1 MGTPIFYQTELG
13 QISESDLIKPTLDKI
28 FQHIG
33 RVTFESAHAGNVL
46 ILTSYFD
53 LGSIL
58 CVPSPVV
65 LGVSTNLIQ
74 FICNGGIVFFAMK
87 MSSTEEKGF
96 FLKND
101 CDCESIKF
109 CNVYV
114 CLKQQ
119 SLDYNLGTLSLQTH
133 YEHQQCNDPSLWEN
147 GVLDI
152 FGHKR
157 DIHCPVT
164 GCMHQNIGHLTFRI
178 PTVAT
183 LIN

>member
-1 MGTPIFYQTELG
+1 M
-13 QISESDLIKPTLDKI
+13 
-28 FQHIG
+28 
-33 RVTFESAHAGNVL
+33 
-46 ILTSYFD
+46 TSYFD
-53 LGSIL
+53 LGSIS

-87 MSSTEEKGF
+87 MSSTEEIGF

-119 SLDYNLGTLSLQTH
+119 SLDYTFGTGRYPCKHIMNTNNAMTLPFGRTAFWIFLATKGIFTVQLLDA
-133 YEHQQCNDPSLWEN
+133 CIKI
-147 GVLDI
+147 LDI
-152 FGHKR
+152 
-157 DIHCPVT
+157 
-164 GCMHQNIGHLTFRI
+164 
-178 PTVAT
+178 
-183 LIN
+183 